1 MNVAE
6 GFQDRRLT
14 EHTDLRLIDHDA
26 TCHAGPDAKH
36 QLRPDGEVEAL
47 PGILL
52 TNWIHPCP
60 ARCSLESGGDQPD
73 YR

>member
-26 TCHAGPDAKH
+26 TCHAGPDEKH
-36 QLRPDGEVEAL
+36 QLRPNGEVEAL
-47 PGILL
+47 PGIL
-52 TNWIHPCP
+52 
-60 ARCSLESGGDQPD
+60 
-73 YR
+73 

>member
-14 EHTDLRLIDHDA
+14 EHIDLRLIDHDA

-36 QLRPDGEVEAL
+36 QLRPDGEVQAL
-47 PGILL
+47 PGIL
-52 TNWIHPCP
+52 
-60 ARCSLESGGDQPD
+60 
-73 YR
+73 